1 MFTNRQFVK
10 RWTRIYF
17 RKCITI
23 LFVFCFVL
31 FLFCCKNSQ
40 YSMNSYILKFLKQ
53 ELIISN
59 RKRKFEKLSSI
70 NQTNNGLLPL
80 ITEHTNN
87 HYTDGKSDSDRGNVA
102 GLKRFMESQPSI
114 SCYLYLQRQNRYKV
128 AI

>member
-1 MFTNRQFVK
+1 
-10 RWTRIYF
+10 
-17 RKCITI
+17 
-23 LFVFCFVL
+23 
-31 FLFCCKNSQ
+31 
-40 YSMNSYILKFLKQ
+40 MNSYILKFLKQ

-70 NQTNNGLLPL
+70 NKTNNGLLPL
-80 ITEHTNN
+80 IIEHTNN
-87 HYTDGKSDSDRGNVA
+87 HYTDGKSDSERGKVA